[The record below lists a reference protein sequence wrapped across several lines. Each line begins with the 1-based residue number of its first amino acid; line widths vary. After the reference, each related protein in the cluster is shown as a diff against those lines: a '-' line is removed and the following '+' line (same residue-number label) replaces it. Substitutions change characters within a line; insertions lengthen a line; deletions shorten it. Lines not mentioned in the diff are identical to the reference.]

1 MRHPGYYEKIYLCV
15 YHLLSYLYYRQKL
28 CINYEHGMKLSLILI
43 KNEKRGGEK
52 CKKCTKTGLLQVKS
66 QCRICGTNAI
76 HRRAESDILLASSA

>member
-1 MRHPGYYEKIYLCV
+1 
-15 YHLLSYLYYRQKL
+15 
-28 CINYEHGMKLSLILI
+28 MKLSLILI